1 MEPVVGLLVMLL
13 GVSHGLETSCDGRKD
28 GAQCYGALGG
38 TVNLQLMDSASEIF
52 RYIWSN
58 KSTKILLGRKNKI
71 ISNGISVRSV
81 FTPSNGTFRINDLSR
96 NDIGEYKLII
106 YNSSLQKS
114 GERTLHLS
122 VQAPVSSVL
131 LVSECLQGEMRVSC
145 SSVGGDHPQ
154 YNWTLD
160 GRELTDDD
168 LLSGNTESESITLKA
183 DVSGYL
189 VCSVRNDVSDVCGST
204 INNCTSSNGT
214 QKWVHES
221 SDTVCNKPTTTSTT
235 STVGKETSATPS
247 TNITSSNQT
256 DTSGR
261 DDSWYSKL
269 PLIGGVLAALLILL
283 IVGVAVICSQK
294 KKQSTK
300 PEEEGDDKELT
311 YADVKFMQRPGRQ
324 VEPRAD
330 LEVEYGQVRFSE
342 RPQQTELR
350 ENDCVYAMVSKS
362 R

>member
-235 STVGKETSATPS
+235 STVGK
-247 TNITSSNQT
+247 
-256 DTSGR
+256 
-261 DDSWYSKL
+261 L

>member
-1 MEPVVGLLVMLL
+1 MGAVVGLLLL
-13 GVSHGLETSCDGRKD
+13 LIGVSHGLETSCDGRKD

-38 TVNLQLMDSASEIF
+38 TVNLQLMDSASEIP
-52 RYIWSN
+52 RYEWSN
-58 KSTKILLGRKNKI
+58 KSTKILHGRKNKI

-168 LLSGNTESESITLKA
+168 LLSGNTESENITLKA
-183 DVSGYL
+183 NVSGYL
-189 VCSVRNDVSDVCGST
+189 VCSVRNRFSDVCGFT

-221 SDTVCNKPTTTSTT
+221 NDTICIIPTTTTTSTT
-235 STVGKETSATPS
+235 STVGK
-247 TNITSSNQT
+247 
-256 DTSGR
+256 
-261 DDSWYSKL
+261 L
-269 PLIGGVLAALLILL
+269 PLIGGVLGALLILL
-283 IVGVAVICSQK
+283 IVGVAVVCSQK
-294 KKQSTK
+294 KKQRTK
-300 PEEEGDDKELT
+300 PEEEGDDEELT

-330 LEVEYGQVRFSE
+330 LEVEYGQVRFTE

>member
-1 MEPVVGLLVMLL
+1 MGAVVGLLLL
-13 GVSHGLETSCDGRKD
+13 LIGVSHGLETSCDGRKD

-38 TVNLQLMDSASEIF
+38 TVNLQLMDSASEIP
-52 RYIWSN
+52 RYEWSN
-58 KSTKILLGRKNKI
+58 KSTKILHGRKNKI

-168 LLSGNTESESITLKA
+168 LLSGNTESENITLKA
-183 DVSGYL
+183 NVSGYL
-189 VCSVRNDVSDVCGST
+189 VCSVRNRFSDVCGFT

-269 PLIGGVLAALLILL
+269 PLIGGVLGALLILL
-283 IVGVAVICSQK
+283 FLVVGVAVVCCQK
-294 KKQSTK
+294 KKQRTK
-300 PEEEGDDKELT
+300 PEDEGDDND
-311 YADVKFMQRPGRQ
+311 YVNVMPSSRNGR
-324 VEPRAD
+324 
-330 LEVEYGQVRFSE
+330 GG
-342 RPQQTELR
+342 
-350 ENDCVYAMVSKS
+350 K
-362 R
+362 

>member
-1 MEPVVGLLVMLL
+1 MGAVVGLLLL
-13 GVSHGLETSCDGRKD
+13 LIGVSHGLETSCDGRKN

-52 RYIWSN
+52 RYEWSN
-58 KSTKILLGRKNKI
+58 KSTIILIGSKNNI
-71 ISNGISVRSV
+71 RSNVISSRSV

-96 NDIGEYKLII
+96 NDNGEYKLKME
-106 YNSSLQKS
+106 NADLENL

-160 GRELTDDD
+160 GRELTDDE
-168 LLSGNTESESITLKA
+168 LLSGNTESENITLKA

-261 DDSWYSKL
+261 DDSW
-269 PLIGGVLAALLILL
+269 
-283 IVGVAVICSQK
+283 
-294 KKQSTK
+294 
-300 PEEEGDDKELT
+300 
-311 YADVKFMQRPGRQ
+311 
-324 VEPRAD
+324 
-330 LEVEYGQVRFSE
+330 
-342 RPQQTELR
+342 
-350 ENDCVYAMVSKS
+350 
-362 R
+362 

>member
-160 GRELTDDD
+160 GRELTKDD

-189 VCSVRNDVSDVCGST
+189 VCSVRNDVSDVCGFT

-221 SDTVCNKPTTTSTT
+221 NDTVCIKPTTTSTT
-235 STVGKETSATPS
+235 STGDRSLLVCGLQAGGFILALTVISIYFTCKRKKHEKAESCAVP
-247 TNITSSNQT
+247 QT
-256 DTSGR
+256 TEYPQ
-261 DDSWYSKL
+261 DS
-269 PLIGGVLAALLILL
+269 V
-283 IVGVAVICSQK
+283 V
-294 KKQSTK
+294 
-300 PEEEGDDKELT
+300 
-311 YADVKFMQRPGRQ
+311 
-324 VEPRAD
+324 
-330 LEVEYGQVRFSE
+330 
-342 RPQQTELR
+342 
-350 ENDCVYAMVSKS
+350 MVVM
-362 R
+362 